1 MNIFGTMRVK
11 KNLSNKNYLTINL
24 LNQLELEL
32 FLIHIFNE
40 VNNSLIT
47 KTWIKKKQILV
58 DLLLKYLT
66 NF

>member
-1 MNIFGTMRVK
+1 MRVK